1 MGEVGQLG
9 AVDSLWF
16 WLDGGGWRVRD
27 ARLVVG
33 GARFDLD
40 GGFGEV
46 RDARWVVGGARFT
59 LDGGSGGSDGQHK
72 PT

>member
-1 MGEVGQLG
+1 MGEAGQLG

-16 WLDGGGWRVRD
+16 FAWMGVDGGFGTPDWW
-27 ARLVVG
+27 L
-33 GARFDLD
+33 GAPDSIWM
-40 GGFGEV
+40 GVFGEV

-59 LDGGSGGSDGQHK
+59 LDGSVWTLRW